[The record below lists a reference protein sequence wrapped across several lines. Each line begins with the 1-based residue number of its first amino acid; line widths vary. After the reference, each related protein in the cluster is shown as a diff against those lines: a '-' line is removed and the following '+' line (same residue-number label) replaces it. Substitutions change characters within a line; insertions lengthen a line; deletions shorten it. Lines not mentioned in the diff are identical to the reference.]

1 MHETA
6 HLLVVANETLET
18 PGLVDAVEGLLAPGG
33 DVLVVCP
40 VLVGRSRYWTSDLA
54 SGIERAHE
62 RLRGSLAGL
71 RERGIESDGIVG
83 DGHPLLAIE
92 DALRAYAADHIL
104 IVTHPPARSI
114 WLERKLITRAR
125 ARFDVPISH
134 AIGQAALPMRG
145 SVRSS
150 HAFSSAGGSGRLSQ

>member
-18 PGLVDAVEGLLAPGG
+18 PALVDAVEGLLAPGG

-54 SGIERAHE
+54 AGIESAHA
-62 RLRGSLAGL
+62 RLLGSLAGL
-71 RERGIESDGIVG
+71 RVRGIECDGIVG

-92 DALRAYAADHIL
+92 DALRVYGADHIL
-104 IVTHPPARSI
+104 IVTHPPACSI

-145 SVRSS
+145 ARSS